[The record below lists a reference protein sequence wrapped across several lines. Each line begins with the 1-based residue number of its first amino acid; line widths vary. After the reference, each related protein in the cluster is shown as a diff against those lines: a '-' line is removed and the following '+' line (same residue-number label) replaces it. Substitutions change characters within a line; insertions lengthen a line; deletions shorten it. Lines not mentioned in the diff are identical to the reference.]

1 MKKVALSPAAAFASG
16 TIPIEPMAT
25 AKARLD
31 ESKLLFIGVT
41 PYRRLGWLREKT
53 SDGLT

>member
-25 AKARLD
+25 AKARLA
-31 ESKLLFIGVT
+31 ESKILFIALT
-41 PYRRLGWLREKT
+41 PQLVILETVLWIIL
-53 SDGLT
+53 